1 MQESRPD
8 VMSKLHAPDHWT
20 YADYLRLPDDGTRCE
35 ILEGERVMTPSPFTP
50 HQRVAFSLVRLL
62 GDFVVSRRLG
72 ILRFAPCDVILAD
85 DVVVQ
90 PDILFVGKSRMEIV
104 QKRGIFAPPDLVIEI
119 LSESHPERDTVRKL
133 AIYGR
138 HGVPEYW
145 IVDPDRDRI
154 EVFVLEGGALV
165 RRALHASGE
174 VRSLV
179 ALPGF
184 AAPLDEIFSRSL

>member
-1 MQESRPD
+1 MQEPRPD

-35 ILEGERVMTPSPFTP
+35 ILEGERVMTPAPFTP

-62 GDFVVSRRLG
+62 GDFVVPRRLG
-72 ILRFAPCDVILAD
+72 VLRFAPCDVILAD
-85 DVVVQ
+85 DIVVQ
-90 PDILFVGKSRMEIV
+90 PDILFIGKPRVEIV
-104 QKRGIFAPPDLVIEI
+104 LKRGIFGPPDLVIEI
-119 LSESHPERDTVRKL
+119 LSESDPKRDTVRKL

-145 IVDPDRDRI
+145 IVDPDRARI
-154 EVFVLEGGALV
+154 EVFVLEGNALV
-165 RRALHASGE
+165 RKAVHESGE

-184 AAPLDEIFSRSL
+184 AALLDEIFSRAS

>member
-1 MQESRPD
+1 MQEPRPD

-35 ILEGERVMTPSPFTP
+35 ILEGERVMTPSPFMR
-50 HQRVAFSLVRLL
+50 HQDVSENLGFVLASFVRGRDIGRV
-62 GDFVVSRRLG
+62 RR
-72 ILRFAPCDVILAD
+72 APCDVILAD

-90 PDILFVGKSRMEIV
+90 PDILFVANPRLTIMK
-104 QKRGIFAPPDLVIEI
+104 KRGIFGPPDLVTEI
-119 LSESHPERDTVRKL
+119 LSESDPKRDTVRKL

-145 IVDPDRDRI
+145 IVDPDRARI

-165 RRALHASGE
+165 RRGTHESGE

-184 AAPLDEIFSRSL
+184 AAPLDEIFSRAS

>member
-8 VMSKLHAPDHWT
+8 LMSKLHAPNHWT
-20 YADYLRLPDDGTRCE
+20 Y
-35 ILEGERVMTPSPFTP
+35 
-50 HQRVAFSLVRLL
+50 
-62 GDFVVSRRLG
+62 
-72 ILRFAPCDVILAD
+72 
-85 DVVVQ
+85 
-90 PDILFVGKSRMEIV
+90 
-104 QKRGIFAPPDLVIEI
+104 
-119 LSESHPERDTVRKL
+119 TVRKL

-165 RRALHASGE
+165 RRALHESGE

>member
-1 MQESRPD
+1 MQESRRD

-35 ILEGERVMTPSPFTP
+35 ILDGERVMTPSPFTP
-50 HQRVAFSLVRLL
+50 HQRVSFNLVGLL
-62 GDFVVSRRLG
+62 RDFVVPRGLG
-72 ILRFAPCDVILAD
+72 TIWYAPCDVILAD

-90 PDILFVGKSRMEIV
+90 PDILFLGKTRLEIV
-104 QKRGIFAPPDLVIEI
+104 KKRGIFGPPDLVIEI
-119 LSESHPERDTVRKL
+119 LSESDPKRDTVRKL

-165 RRALHASGE
+165 RKAVHDCGE

-184 AAPLDEIFSRSL
+184 FAPLDEIFSRSV

>member
-1 MQESRPD
+1 MP
-8 VMSKLHAPDHWT
+8 
-20 YADYLRLPDDGTRCE
+20 
-35 ILEGERVMTPSPFTP
+35 
-50 HQRVAFSLVRLL
+50 
-62 GDFVVSRRLG
+62 RRLG
-72 ILRFAPCDVILAD
+72 SVWHAPYDVILAE

-90 PDILFVGKSRMEIV
+90 PDILFVGKPRVEIV
-104 QKRGIFAPPDLVIEI
+104 LKRGIFGPPDLVIEI
-119 LSESHPERDTVRKL
+119 LSESDPERDTVRKL

-145 IVDPDRDRI
+145 IVDPERDRI

-165 RRALHASGE
+165 RRAVHESGE
-174 VRSLV
+174 LRSLV

>member
-1 MQESRPD
+1 MQEPRPD

-35 ILEGERVMTPSPFTP
+35 ILEGARVMTPAPFTR
-50 HQRVAFSLVRLL
+50 HQWVSENLGSVLSGFVR
-62 GDFVVSRRLG
+62 GRDVGRIFR
-72 ILRFAPCDVILAD
+72 APYDVILAD

-90 PDILFVGKSRMEIV
+90 PDILFIAKTRMEIV
-104 QKRGIFAPPDLVIEI
+104 KKRGIFGPPDLVIEI
-119 LSESHPERDTVRKL
+119 LSESDPKRDTVRKL

-145 IVDPDRDRI
+145 IVDPEWDRI
-154 EVFVLEGGALV
+154 EVLVREGDALV
-165 RRALHASGE
+165 RRALHESGE
-174 VRSLV
+174 IRSLV

-184 AAPLDEIFSRSL
+184 AAPLAEIFSRSV

>member
-1 MQESRPD
+1 MQEPRPD

-35 ILEGERVMTPSPFTP
+35 ILEGERVMTPSPFMR
-50 HQRVAFSLVRLL
+50 HQAVQAAL
-62 GDFVVSRRLG
+62 GTAVYNFNKATGLG
-72 ILRFAPCDVILAD
+72 AVFFAPYDVILAK

-90 PDILFVGKSRMEIV
+90 PDILFVGKPRLEIV
-104 QKRGIFAPPDLVIEI
+104 QKRGVFGPPDLVIEI
-119 LSESHPERDTVRKL
+119 LSESDPKRDTVRKL

-165 RRALHASGE
+165 RRALHESGE
-174 VRSLV
+174 IRSLV

>member
-1 MQESRPD
+1 MQEPRPD
-8 VMSKLHAPDHWT
+8 VMSKVHAPDHWT

-35 ILEGERVMTPSPFTP
+35 ILEGVRAMTPSPFKR
-50 HQRVAFSLVRLL
+50 HQWVSSNLLFLLESFVRNTRVGRVFHPP
-62 GDFVVSRRLG
+62 F
-72 ILRFAPCDVILAD
+72 DVILAED
-85 DVVVQ
+85 IVVQ
-90 PDILFVGKSRMEIV
+90 PDILFIGKTRTEIA
-104 QKRGIFAPPDLVIEI
+104 QKRGVFGAPDLVIEI

-145 IVDPDRDRI
+145 IVDPERDRI

-165 RRALHASGE
+165 RRAIHESGE
-174 VRSLV
+174 LRSLV

-184 AAPLDEIFSRSL
+184 AAPLDEIFSRSS